1 MPLSLARHLF
11 QNRFLSKPVETR
23 EYLMQVCRYIHQN
36 PVKAGIS
43 KVDDY
48 NWSSYKEYTGG
59 EKIVST
65 KLVLS
70 LFGNGREEAIDN
82 FRKFHNDNKE
92 DINDEYEYE
101 LNTSFDD
108 NEAKN
113 IIRKVLNVK
122 DVTEIKR
129 LNMNLRNEEIEKLK
143 IVKGISKSQ
152 ISRVLE
158 LDRKIIERILN

>member
-1 MPLSLARHLF
+1 
-11 QNRFLSKPVETR
+11 
-23 EYLMQVCRYIHQN
+23 
-36 PVKAGIS
+36 
-43 KVDDY
+43 
-48 NWSSYKEYTGG
+48 
-59 EKIVST
+59 
-65 KLVLS
+65 LVLS

-152 ISRVLE
+152 ISRVLG